1 MEFERGA
8 FWLIPAIILLQ
19 LILLAF
25 LLYCC
30 AQMRAEVAYL
40 RGKLG
45 ALINSY
51 NIFRQSVIDKIDS
64 CCEPGQGGGTWPPPD
79 PPVGWP

>member
-1 MEFERGA
+1 LEREVM
-8 FWLIPAIILLQ
+8 WLLPALIVLQ
-19 LILLAF
+19 LGALGF

-30 AQMRAEVAYL
+30 ARMRAEVTYL

-45 ALINSY
+45 ALITSY
-51 NIFRQSVIDKIDS
+51 NIFRASVINKIDS
-64 CCEPGQGGGTWPPPD
+64 CCPPGSGGGTWPPPD